1 METFHAACTLGL
13 EEALAGEIR
22 ELGGAEVTVKRGGV
36 TFGGDLRLGY
46 RACLWLRSAIRVQH
60 QLARGPVR
68 SKEDLYK
75 FAAEVDWS
83 RSIRADQTLAV
94 DCSIRES
101 FTTDSRFPALIVKDA
116 VVDQFRKKQGRRPDV
131 DKDRPDLPIKVVLQR
146 GEGILYRDLAGRTL
160 HKRGYREIMHKS
172 PLNEAF
178 AAGLLLLTGWDRKQ
192 ALCDPM
198 CGSGTFLIEAA
209 LMAADRA
216 PGLRGTFAFER
227 WRDLW
232 TPAWTELKAE
242 AERRAAV
249 GAALPQPAIIGND
262 RHPGA
267 VSLAKLS
274 LKNAGLRGVRI
285 ATGDIRD
292 YVPQAQPQLV
302 VTNPPY
308 GERLDGD
315 GDEGLAESWEALG
328 TFLKHRCPNAVAWV
342 LSGNPET
349 TKHLG
354 LRTSRKLVVHNGPI
368 ECRWLRYEMTPLRE
382 PGPAPAPPQDG

>member
-1 METFHAACTLGL
+1 MERFHAACTLGL
-13 EEALAGEIR
+13 EEALAGELR
-22 ELGGAEVTVKRGGV
+22 ELGAAEVTLRRGGV
-36 TFGGDLRLGY
+36 TFGGDLRTGY
-46 RACLWLRSAIRVQH
+46 RACLWVRSAIRLQH
-60 QLARGPVR
+60 ELARGPVR

-75 FAAEVDWS
+75 FASSVDWS
-83 RSIRADQTLAV
+83 RSIRAEQTVAV

-101 FTTDSRFPALIVKDA
+101 FTTDSRFPALLVKDA
-116 VVDQFRKKQGRRPDV
+116 IVDQFRKKHGRRPDV
-131 DKDRPDLPIKVVLQR
+131 DKDQPDLPVKVVLQR
-146 GEGILYRDLAGRTL
+146 GEAILYRDLAGRTL
-160 HKRGYREIMHKS
+160 HKRGYREVMHKS

-198 CGSGTFLIEAA
+198 CGSGTFLVEAA
-209 LMAADRA
+209 MMAADRA
-216 PGLRGTFAFER
+216 PGLRSNFAFER

-232 TPAWTELKAE
+232 TPAWDELRAE

-249 GAALPQPAIIGND
+249 GAAAPQPEIVGND

-274 LKNAGLRGVRI
+274 LKNAGMRGVRI
-285 ATGDIRD
+285 ASGDVRE
-292 YVPQAQPQLV
+292 YVPQAKPQLV

-308 GERLDGD
+308 GERLEADD
-315 GDEGLAESWEALG
+315 AAALADTWQALG
-328 TFLKHRCPNAVAWV
+328 TFLKHRCPGAVAWV

-349 TKHLG
+349 TRHLG

-368 ECRWLRYEMTPLRE
+368 ECRWLRYEMTPSVG
-382 PGPAPAPPQDG
+382 PGSPTAPNAGD

>member
-1 METFHAACTLGL
+1 
-13 EEALAGEIR
+13 
-22 ELGGAEVTVKRGGV
+22 
-36 TFGGDLRLGY
+36 
-46 RACLWLRSAIRVQH
+46 
-60 QLARGPVR
+60 
-68 SKEDLYK
+68 
-75 FAAEVDWS
+75 
-83 RSIRADQTLAV
+83 
-94 DCSIRES
+94 
-101 FTTDSRFPALIVKDA
+101 
-116 VVDQFRKKQGRRPDV
+116 
-131 DKDRPDLPIKVVLQR
+131 
-146 GEGILYRDLAGRTL
+146 
-160 HKRGYREIMHKS
+160 
-172 PLNEAF
+172 
-178 AAGLLLLTGWDRKQ
+178 
-192 ALCDPM
+192 
-198 CGSGTFLIEAA
+198 
-209 LMAADRA
+209 
-216 PGLRGTFAFER
+216 
-227 WRDLW
+227 
-232 TPAWTELKAE
+232 
-242 AERRAAV
+242 
-249 GAALPQPAIIGND
+249 
-262 RHPGA
+262 